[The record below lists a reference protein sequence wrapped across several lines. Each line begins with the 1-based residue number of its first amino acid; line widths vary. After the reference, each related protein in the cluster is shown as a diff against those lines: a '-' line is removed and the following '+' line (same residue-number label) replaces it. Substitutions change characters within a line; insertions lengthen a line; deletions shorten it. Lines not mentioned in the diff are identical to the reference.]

1 MVNIKKE
8 KNLVKSLENTED
20 EGQQKYGVKKCTQP
34 QSFHSTGVRCGIR
47 CGVRCG
53 IRYGTGKRTW
63 FKKASHVKK
72 LARWK
77 RRRGIIPLK

>member
-47 CGVRCG
+47 
-53 IRYGTGKRTW
+53 YGTGKRTW
-63 FKKASHVKK
+63 FKNASHVKK